1 MKKIFLVLALALVS
15 VLTFAQERPS
25 IAVFPFEDMDNILT
39 QNETVLFYRRFSNA
53 FSNMNDTRFRIIP
66 RQDVDKLI
74 DTEYNFQLTRFSA
87 QVKTGEMNRVLNGA
101 QILSGCIAKLG
112 SKLAISI
119 SLYTYPELEQ
129 LRGGVDIDLASKDE
143 LFTRLPE
150 LVQRIT
156 DAITGGDT
164 VSQLPNNPAQTIIP
178 IPANFLLVEGGTFQ
192 MGSSSSGDER
202 ENPIHTVT
210 VKSFYMSKYEVTQ
223 REWYEIMGTTIRQ
236 QRDMVAKSGELWGE
250 GDNYP
255 MYLVNWYEAVDY
267 CNKRSLKEGL
277 TPAYRGSGDDITCD
291 WSANGYRLPTEA
303 EWEFA
308 AKGGTKDYL
317 ITEYSGSN
325 NVDAVAWYE
334 GNSGKKTHIVGSK
347 KANSLGLYDM
357 SGNVHEWC
365 WDWYSS
371 YSENSQTDPK
381 GASLGT
387 FRICRGG
394 DWNFKANYARSVT
407 RQGLLPSSRGVNI
420 GFRVVRN

>member
-1 MKKIFLVLALALVS
+1 MKKTFLVLALSLVS
-15 VLTFAQERPS
+15 VLGFAQERPS
-25 IAVFPFEDMDNILT
+25 IAVFPFEDMDNIFT

-87 QVKTGEMNRVLNGA
+87 QAKTGDMNRVLNGA

-112 SKLAISI
+112 SKLTISI

-129 LRGGVDIDLASKDE
+129 LRGGVDIEFTSKDE
-143 LFTRLPE
+143 IFSSISE

-156 DAITGGDT
+156 ATIIGEDT
-164 VSQLPNNPAQTIIP
+164 VSPSANTAAQVQIP
-178 IPANFLLVEGGTFQ
+178 IPENFVLVEGGSFQ
-192 MGSSSSGDER
+192 MGKPDGNQTER
-202 ENPIHTVT
+202 PTHTVT
-210 VKSFYMSKYEVTQ
+210 LKSFYMCKYEVTQ
-223 REWYEIMGTTIRQ
+223 REWYEVMGTTIRQ
-236 QRDMVAKSGELWGE
+236 QRDITDKTGDILGE

-255 MYLVNWYEAVDY
+255 MYFVNWYEAVDY
-267 CNKRSLKEGL
+267 CNKRSIKEGL
-277 TPAYRGSGDDITCD
+277 TPAYRGSGDYITCD

-308 AKGGTKDYL
+308 AKGGTKDYI

-325 NVDAVAWYE
+325 NVDAVAWHKN
-334 GNSGKKTHIVGSK
+334 NSGLRAHPVGMK
-347 KANSLGLYDM
+347 AANSLGIHDM

-365 WDWYSS
+365 WDWSGNYSD
-371 YSENSQTDPK
+371 NSQTEPK
-381 GASLGT
+381 GASSGT
-387 FRICRGG
+387 YRICRGG
-394 DWNFKANYARSVT
+394 DWYNTAFSAS
-407 RQGLLPSSRGVNI
+407 SSRRFHLKPGSRGFNV